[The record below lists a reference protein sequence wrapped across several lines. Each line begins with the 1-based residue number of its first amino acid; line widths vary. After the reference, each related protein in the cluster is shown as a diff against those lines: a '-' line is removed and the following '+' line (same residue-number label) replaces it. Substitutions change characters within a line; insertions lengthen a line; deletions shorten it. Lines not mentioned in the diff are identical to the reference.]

1 MSEGLQR
8 CFVLHRRPY
17 SESSLILD
25 VFSEEYGRVT
35 LMSKGARSKRS
46 NLKGALQPF
55 TPLLL
60 KWSGNGSMKTLRQ
73 AEPISLGL
81 PLAGIN
87 LYSAMYV
94 NELVGRVLMAE
105 VAHARIF
112 SRLPSCLNRT
122 RS

>member
-1 MSEGLQR
+1 MSNLSAEGFQR

-25 VFSEEYGRVT
+25 VFSEEYGRIT
-35 LMSKGARSKRS
+35 LMAKGARSKRS

-60 KWSGNGSMKTLRQ
+60 KWSGKGAMKTLRQ

-81 PLAGIN
+81 PLFGIN

-94 NELVGRVLMAE
+94 NE
-105 VAHARIF
+105 
-112 SRLPSCLNRT
+112 
-122 RS
+122 

>member
-25 VFSEEYGRVT
+25 VFSEEYGRLT
-35 LMSKGARSKRS
+35 LIAKGARSKRS

-60 KWSGNGSMKTLRQ
+60 KWSGNSSMKTLRQ
-73 AEPISLGL
+73 AEAISLGL
-81 PLAGIN
+81 PLHGIHQI
-87 LYSAMYV
+87 
-94 NELVGRVLMAE
+94 GR
-105 VAHARIF
+105 AHV
-112 SRLPSCLNRT
+112 
-122 RS
+122 

>member
-105 VAHARIF
+105 VAMPAFFTTIF
-112 SRLPSCLNRT
+112 MP
-122 RS
+122 

>member
-1 MSEGLQR
+1 
-8 CFVLHRRPY
+8 
-17 SESSLILD
+17 
-25 VFSEEYGRVT
+25 
-35 LMSKGARSKRS
+35 MSKGARSKRS
-46 NLKGALQPF
+46 NLKGALQPY

-105 VAHARIF
+105 VAMPAFFHDYLHALTELAHNENPEPALRRF
-112 SRLPSCLNRT
+112 E
-122 RS
+122 